1 MSKKKIGKI
10 LNWIFFILMIL
21 LLLLYLRDI
30 FSSRW
35 FMLLQSILII
45 CSTLTRRFLDPP
57 EKEEFR
63 YAHILD
69 WVVVFLALITILIL
83 IFYVPK

>member
-1 MSKKKIGKI
+1 MSKKKIGQI
-10 LNWIFFILMIL
+10 LNWIFFILMIF

-30 FSSRW
+30 FSSQW

-57 EKEEFR
+57 EKEELR
-63 YAHILD
+63 YARILD

>member
-21 LLLLYLRDI
+21 LLPLYLRDI
-30 FSSRW
+30 FSSHW
-35 FMLLQSILII
+35 FILLQNILII

-57 EKEEFR
+57 EKEELR
-63 YAHILD
+63 YARILD